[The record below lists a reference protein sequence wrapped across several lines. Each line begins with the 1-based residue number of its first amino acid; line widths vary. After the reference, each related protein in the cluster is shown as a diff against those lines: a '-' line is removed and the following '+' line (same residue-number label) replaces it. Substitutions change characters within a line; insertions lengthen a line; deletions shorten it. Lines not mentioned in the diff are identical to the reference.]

1 MTLGDRLKRW
11 WAPAKWRDE
20 HPEISDGDGFALGR
34 EARLRES
41 APGKRSAFTSPTD
54 TRKIEPPARH

>member
-1 MTLGDRLKRW
+1 MKISDHIERW

-34 EARLRES
+34 EAQQRES
-41 APGKRSAFTSPTD
+41 VANRGAYKSPAD
-54 TRKIEPPARH
+54 TRKIEPPGRR